1 MFIAMITGRNS
12 KRGMFTAR
20 VEQNIPLCEEHYRLV
35 LKVMEFPPSSPGQF
49 IELHTRLDVPEPGY
63 RITEWAPG
71 ARPGQ
76 LGREEF
82 RTPAPLL
89 RRPYSIAAHTVDG
102 AVSTVEIIYRVIGKM
117 TRTMQLLRAGDPVS
131 LLGPLGCGFN
141 IPSGTPRVVLAG
153 GGVGIPPMLYLAERL
168 AKANIP
174 TTALVGVQRK
184 ELLPLKVIA
193 GGPSTLPVP
202 KPCIED
208 FARHGIDTIVTTDDG
223 SLGVAGRITTAL
235 DAVLRE
241 HAERGVVVCCC
252 GPTRMM
258 QATAACAQAHGVTCL
273 ASLEQPMACGMGTC
287 QSCIIK
293 FKPPGSTDWVY
304 RLTCTDGPVFNTRD
318 IIWN

>member
-1 MFIAMITGRNS
+1 MITVPDS

-35 LKVMEFPPSSPGQF
+35 LKVKEFPPSCPGQF
-49 IELHTRLDVPEPGY
+49 IELHTRTDVPEPAY
-63 RITEWAPG
+63 RITEWELG
-71 ARPGQ
+71 TRPAQ
-76 LGREEF
+76 LGGEEF
-82 RTPAPLL
+82 RVPAPLL

-117 TRTMQLLRAGDPVS
+117 TRSMEMLRPGDPVS
-131 LLGPLGCGFN
+131 VLGPLGRGFD
-141 IPSGTPRVVLAG
+141 ISHGTPRVILAG

-174 TTALVGVQRK
+174 TMALVGVQRK
-184 ELLPLKVIA
+184 DLLPLRVID

-202 KPCIED
+202 KPCIEE
-208 FARHGIDTIVTTDDG
+208 FARHGIASIVTTDDG
-223 SLGVAGRITTAL
+223 SLGVPGRIIAAL
-235 DAVLRE
+235 DTVLME
-241 HAERGVVVCCC
+241 HAEPGVVVCCC

-258 QATAACAQAHGVTCL
+258 QATAACAEAHGVTCL

-287 QSCIIK
+287 QSCIVK
-293 FKPPGSTDWVY
+293 FKPPGGTDWVY

>member
-117 TRTMQLLRAGDPVS
+117 TRTMQL
-131 LLGPLGCGFN
+131 CG
-141 IPSGTPRVVLAG
+141 
-153 GGVGIPPMLYLAERL
+153 
-168 AKANIP
+168 
-174 TTALVGVQRK
+174 
-184 ELLPLKVIA
+184 
-193 GGPSTLPVP
+193 
-202 KPCIED
+202 
-208 FARHGIDTIVTTDDG
+208 
-223 SLGVAGRITTAL
+223 
-235 DAVLRE
+235 RE
-241 HAERGVVVCCC
+241 IR
-252 GPTRMM
+252 
-258 QATAACAQAHGVTCL
+258 
-273 ASLEQPMACGMGTC
+273 
-287 QSCIIK
+287 
-293 FKPPGSTDWVY
+293 
-304 RLTCTDGPVFNTRD
+304 
-318 IIWN
+318 